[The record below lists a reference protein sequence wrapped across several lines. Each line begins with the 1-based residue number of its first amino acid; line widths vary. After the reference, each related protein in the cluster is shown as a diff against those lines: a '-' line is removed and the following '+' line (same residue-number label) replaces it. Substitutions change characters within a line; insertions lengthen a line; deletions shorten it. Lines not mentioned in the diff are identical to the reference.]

1 MMRKAI
7 MALVSASVFFCASA
21 AYADNYFTAK
31 VGLYSPEEDF
41 LDNGFNIEAAY
52 GMDIS
57 DMTGIDNLALE
68 LGIGYYTASFDEAFT
83 FFDPFFGTITAKS
96 ELDLTVIPI
105 TATGIY
111 SFDLDLPVKLYAGAG
126 LGFYWV
132 KVEITESAM
141 GFRIS
146 EDDSEFKFGFNLVG
160 GARYELNDQMD
171 LVAELKYAS
180 VSDDAGGVFVNVG
193 VKYNF

>member
-1 MMRKAI
+1 MRKAI
-7 MALVSASVFFCASA
+7 MALVSASVFFYASA

-31 VGLYSPEEDF
+31 VGLYSPEDDF

-68 LGIGYYTASFDEAFT
+68 LGVGYYTADGDLTFT
-83 FFDPFFGTITAKS
+83 DFFGDVSKI
-96 ELDLTVIPI
+96 EVDLRVIPV

-126 LGFYWV
+126 LGLYFT
-132 KVEITESAM
+132 KVEVTMSDPF
-141 GFRIS
+141 GS
-146 EDDSEFKFGFNLVG
+146 VSVDDTDTKFGFNLVG

-171 LVAELKYAS
+171 LAAELKYHS
-180 VSDDAGGVFVNVG
+180 VSNDFGGLLINVG

>member
-1 MMRKAI
+1 MRKAI
-7 MALVSASVFFCASA
+7 MALVSASVFFYASA

-31 VGLYSPEEDF
+31 VGLYSPEDDF

-68 LGIGYYTASFDEAFT
+68 LGVGYYTADGDLTFT
-83 FFDPFFGTITAKS
+83 DFFGDVSKI
-96 ELDLTVIPI
+96 EVDLRVIPV

-111 SFDLDLPVKLYAGAG
+111 SFDLDLPVKLYAGASLG
-126 LGFYWV
+126 LYFT
-132 KVEITESAM
+132 KVEVTMSDPF
-141 GFRIS
+141 GS
-146 EDDSEFKFGFNLVG
+146 VSVDDTDTKFGFNLVG

-171 LVAELKYAS
+171 LAAELKYHS
-180 VSDDAGGVFVNVG
+180 VSNDFGGLLINVG